1 MIETSKGF
9 KQVQVSLHLFKDK
22 SGIWRCRGRLSN
34 ADIELSAKHFENFA
48 HNIGLRKEGN
58 LSRRSSLNV
67 PCAKDMKEEGT
78 EFHLNHHY
86 QNLFRVTDDFA
97 FTRVGVDFAGPVYVK
112 PIFST
117 GKNASIFK
125 TYICLFTC
133 PSSQSLHL
141 ELVPDPSTKAFICCL
156 LRFMSRRG
164 ISNNG
169 KTFKS
174 SELAEFATRNNI
186 FGNSTSRE
194 PLGGVDFSKDL

>member
-1 MIETSKGF
+1 METDQPNLGLLSLAEITEAKTLWYKHLIQRIIETSKGF

-48 HNIGLRKEGN
+48 HNIGLRKKFVKKAICQEGN

-67 PCAKDMKEEGT
+67 PCAKDMKEERT

-117 GKNASIFK
+117 GKNASIIFA
-125 TYICLFTC
+125 Y
-133 PSSQSLHL
+133 LHA
-141 ELVPDPSTKAFICCL
+141 PRHNHC
-156 LRFMSRRG
+156 
-164 ISNNG
+164 ISNW
-169 KTFKS
+169 FQIY
-174 SELAEFATRNNI
+174 LRRRLF
-186 FGNSTSRE
+186 
-194 PLGGVDFSKDL
+194 VVY